1 VHPLPF
7 SGGLAYAIVFWATYI
22 LWLILETIG
31 SRTKRSGDPA
41 KARDR
46 GSFRLLMALLWLA
59 LGLAFALSFVLPQ
72 ATILWHRPVV
82 FFVGIALMLGGI
94 AFRFYAMSVLG
105 RFFTYD
111 VAVHAGQTVV
121 EAGPYRYI
129 RHPSYTG
136 ALVTL
141 VGLGLALGNWAGLL
155 ALLAC
160 MGVAYAYRISVEE
173 AALLAALGEPYKQYV
188 RRTCR
193 LVPFLF

>member
-1 VHPLPF
+1 MHPLPF
-7 SGGLAYAIVFWATYI
+7 SGGPAYAILFWATYL
-22 LWLILETIG
+22 LWLVLETIG

-59 LGLAFALSFVLPQ
+59 LGLAFALSFILPQ
-72 ATILWHRPVV
+72 ATILWHRAVV
-82 FFVGIALMLGGI
+82 FFVGIALMLAGI

-121 EAGPYRYI
+121 EAGPYGYI

-136 ALVTL
+136 ALITL
-141 VGLGLALGNWAGLL
+141 VGLGLALGNWAGLI

-160 MGVAYAYRISVEE
+160 MGAAYAYRISVEE
-173 AALLAALGEPYKQYV
+173 AALVAALGEPYKRYV
-188 RRTCR
+188 RRTRR